1 MRNNLLVPLIFFLL
15 LSFYSCNTTMDKP
28 YSAAT
33 YLQDIKAIRESNKVA
48 YSDIDLLTKYIAI
61 SKMAGNDL
69 QGKTYTEILEKI
81 KGIRQANTDKSDKL
95 KMEKDAMRERLNAY
109 LAVTLSE
116 KTFSKVSNKD
126 VFTYTIIFQNRSAKN
141 IKLIVGSI
149 SLNDLLD
156 REIKNVPIV
165 LDEELQAHASLK
177 KIYTA
182 AYNPAEEND
191 KHIRTKDLVDL
202 RILWNPEKIIFE
214 DGTIAE

>member
-1 MRNNLLVPLIFFLL
+1 
-15 LSFYSCNTTMDKP
+15 MDKP

-95 KMEKDAMRERLNAY
+95 KMEKDATRERLNAY

-177 KIYTA
+177 KIYTT

>member
-1 MRNNLLVPLIFFLL
+1 
-15 LSFYSCNTTMDKP
+15 MDKP
-28 YSAAT
+28 YSAAN

-81 KGIRQANTDKSDKL
+81 KSIRQANTDKSDKL
-95 KMEKDAMRERLNAY
+95 KMEKDATRERLNAY

-126 VFTYTIIFQNRSAKN
+126 VFTYTIIFKNRSAKN

-156 REIKNVPIV
+156 REIKNVQIV